1 MKRVVTL
8 QDISCVGK
16 CSITVALPIISA
28 LGIECAILPTAVLS
42 THTLFKNFTCK
53 DLTDQIQPI
62 SAAWKLEHLT
72 FNGIYTGYLSSPNQC
87 HEVCSFIDNFKETDC
102 LCLVDPAMADNGK
115 LYLSF
120 KNDFP
125 QYMKKVCSRA
135 DVILPNI
142 TEACLLTGESYRVKY
157 DAQFVQNL
165 LYKLLQL
172 GCSTAIITG
181 VSYNE
186 TEIGAITLDHTGKIS
201 SYFTKKC
208 KHNYHGTGDIFS
220 SVVFSTLVNGL
231 NIENALQIAADFV
244 VDCIEK
250 TPNSSDSWYGVNFE
264 PQIPKL
270 LNNFFKAKSQ

>member
-1 MKRVVTL
+1 M
-8 QDISCVGK
+8 
-16 CSITVALPIISA
+16 
-28 LGIECAILPTAVLS
+28 
-42 THTLFKNFTCK
+42 
-53 DLTDQIQPI
+53 
-62 SAAWKLEHLT
+62 
-72 FNGIYTGYLSSPNQC
+72 
-87 HEVCSFIDNFKETDC
+87 
-102 LCLVDPAMADNGK
+102 
-115 LYLSF
+115 
-120 KNDFP
+120 
-125 QYMKKVCSRA
+125 
-135 DVILPNI
+135 
-142 TEACLLTGESYRVKY
+142 
-157 DAQFVQNL
+157 
-165 LYKLLQL
+165 

-186 TEIGAITLDHTGKIS
+186 TEIGAIALDHTGKIS
-201 SYFTKKC
+201 SYSTKKC